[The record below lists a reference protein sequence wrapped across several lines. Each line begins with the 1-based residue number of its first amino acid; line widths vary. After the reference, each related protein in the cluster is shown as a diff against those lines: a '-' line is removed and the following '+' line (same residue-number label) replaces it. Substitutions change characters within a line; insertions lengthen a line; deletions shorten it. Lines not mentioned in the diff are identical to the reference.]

1 MLKTWHQSLQTEIS
15 YMNKLFIFSLMLFL
29 SISVNAQKK
38 TYYYKLT
45 KKSINGATSTNV
57 SGGQFITFMSDIC
70 YESTKEGI
78 GVGHGNMT
86 LQKALSDSNFRTYM
100 GGCYYGSESS
110 YKFTSDLSTLNVIT
124 QNGDVYLYKRST
136 PPSGATTCSLIKSR
150 SKSNTTTTIVE
161 QPQRQPQPMQVWVQ
175 CGLCNGSG
183 QCHVCLGTGR
193 GAMSNGSCLICGYSG
208 RCTHCAGQG
217 GHYEVQYH

>member
-1 MLKTWHQSLQTEIS
+1 
-15 YMNKLFIFSLMLFL
+15 MNKLFFFTLMLFL
-29 SISVNAQKK
+29 SISVSAQKK

-86 LQKALSDSNFRTYM
+86 LQRAFSDNNFRTYM

-110 YKFTSDLSTLNVIT
+110 YKFTNDLSTLNVIT
-124 QNGDVYLYKRST
+124 QNGDVYLYKRT
-136 PPSGATTCSLIKSR
+136 TAPANVATCSLIR
-150 SKSNTTTTIVE
+150 SKSNSSNNNQQTVVVE
-161 QPQRQPQPMQVWVQ
+161 QPARQQQPMQVWIS
-175 CGLCNGSG
+175 CGGCNGSG
-183 QCHVCLGTGR
+183 QCR
-193 GAMSNGSCLICGYSG
+193 GCNGSGTTVAVSTIRVCGMCG
-208 RCTHCAGQG
+208 GNGKCMMCAGHG
-217 GHYEVQYH
+217 GHNEVRYY